1 MNLLLHYLIPMM
13 MMIVR
18 APRIQIRPTQKFFGP
33 FSDQL
38 WRKNQTFSDQITS
51 ENIEIRTSSISMYYK
66 KIFFA
71 VCLMEKIF
79 CYALNKGKMPKF
91 RLLKLFQTFFGLT
104 LDEKSEFRPLPKK
117 RTILS
122 ALLN

>member
-1 MNLLLHYLIPMM
+1 MYHTSKSERLEY
-13 MMIVR
+13 
-18 APRIQIRPTQKFFGP
+18 K
-33 FSDQL
+33 SDQL
-38 WRKNQTFSDQITS
+38 KSFSDLFQTSFGGKIRPFSDQITS
-51 ENIEIRTSSISMYYK
+51 ENKEIRTPSISMYYK

-122 ALLN
+122 ALQTSVVGK